1 MQLVDYDRNQQL
13 LMEVPPS
20 APVEFTPDAE
30 RVTQIIAAQPASADQ
45 VWLSEAYAK
54 EVLQAYGIPVAGTQ
68 VVRTVEEAGRAAE
81 EIGAPLA
88 LKILS
93 PDITH
98 KSDAGG
104 VVLNL
109 LGAEHTM
116 QAAER
121 MLAHIATA
129 DPDAELAGFT
139 VQPMVHRP
147 NAQELIIGMHLD
159 PQFGPVLLFGQGGTA
174 VEVINDRALGLPPLN
189 MRLARNL
196 IDNTRVAKLLAGYRN
211 RPAADIDAIAMV
223 LLRISQLIVDFP
235 ELISLDINPL
245 LADEEGVIA
254 LDARMLLSPDRR
266 SPGAQSPHD
275 TDHLAIR
282 PYPKALEEMISLED
296 GRTYLLRPVL
306 PEDEPALLASFKNL
320 NADEIRL
327 RFLSPMRT
335 MTHQLAARLTQI
347 DYDREMALVLT
358 QPGIPG
364 TRDIFAVVRLAADP
378 DNEQAE
384 FAIIVR
390 HDVAGL
396 GLGTRLMQHIIA
408 YARTRGIGNLWGLTL
423 KDNRGMRALAR
434 SLDFVESTDPEDA
447 TMVRMSLSLT

>member
-1 MQLVDYDRNQQL
+1 M
-13 LMEVPPS
+13 
-20 APVEFTPDAE
+20 
-30 RVTQIIAAQPASADQ
+30 
-45 VWLSEAYAK
+45 
-54 EVLQAYGIPVAGTQ
+54 LQAYGIPVVGTR
-68 VVRTVEEAGRAAE
+68 VVHSAEEAGHAAE
-81 EIGAPLA
+81 EIGAPVA

-98 KSDAGG
+98 KSDTGG

-116 QAAER
+116 QAAEQ
-121 MLAHIATA
+121 MLAHITTA
-129 DPDAELAGFT
+129 NPDAQLTGFT

-211 RPAADIDAIAMV
+211 RPAADIDAIAMA

-245 LADEEGVIA
+245 LADEDGVIA
-254 LDARMLLSPDRR
+254 LDARMLLSSERR
-266 SPGAQSPHD
+266 SAGSQSIHD
-275 TDHLAIR
+275 TDHLAIC
-282 PYPKALEEMISLED
+282 PYPKALEETITLED

-306 PEDEPALLASFKNL
+306 PEDEPALLASFRSL
-320 NADEIRL
+320 NAEEIRL

-364 TRDIFAVVRLAADP
+364 TKDIFAVVRIAADP

-396 GLGTRLMQHIIA
+396 GLGSRLMQRIIS

-434 SLDFVESTDPEDA
+434 SLSFTESTDPEDA
-447 TMVRMSLSLT
+447 SLIRMSLHLL